1 MNAGEYGLVVNFD
14 GQYDLSA
21 NTSLAL
27 LFTRADQTTFTVT
40 NPLVAVGT
48 ASLTTPLGTFL
59 PNQYVKYTIANG
71 DLMGSGLYSVRLIYT
86 DSTKKLYSPA
96 VRFQVQP

>member
-14 GQYDLSA
+14 GQYDVSGYS
-21 NTSLAL
+21 TLAL
-27 LFTRADQTTFTVT
+27 QFTRADQTTFTVN
-40 NPLVAVGT
+40 NPLVAPGT
-48 ASLTTPLGTFL
+48 AAITTPLGTFAA
-59 PNQYVKYTIANG
+59 NQYVKYTIANG
-71 DLMGSGLYSVRLIYT
+71 DLTVPGMYSARLIYT

>member
-1 MNAGEYGLVVNFD
+1 MNAGEYGLVINFD
-14 GQYDLSA
+14 AQYDVSG

-40 NPLVAVGT
+40 NPLVAIG
-48 ASLTTPLGTFL
+48 TTPVSTALGQFAA
-59 PNQYVKYTIANG
+59 NQYVKYTTANG
-71 DLMGSGLYSVRLIYT
+71 DLTVPGMYSVRLIYT
-86 DSTKKLYSPA
+86 DTTKKLYSLP